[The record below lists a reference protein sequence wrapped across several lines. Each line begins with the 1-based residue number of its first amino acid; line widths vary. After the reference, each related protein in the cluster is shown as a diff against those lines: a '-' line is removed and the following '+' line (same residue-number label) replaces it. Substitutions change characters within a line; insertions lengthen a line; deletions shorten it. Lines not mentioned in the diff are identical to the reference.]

1 MKKNN
6 SLRIFNILAK
16 RVYKLSK
23 KRKLGWTWRDCQK
36 WTSTNLFK
44 LYKGKPISKI
54 KVTEVDAVVIG
65 ILDSTPTGG
74 VPLPTA
80 PKPEICSSPFDIP
93 TKDLKDI
100 NWWLLGETLDLFDD
114 NLKVRIAIT
123 NIIDTDIIKMF
134 EAPSA
139 KDLVTDMR
147 NQRYS
152 SDEMITFK
160 ILVAPNK
167 KDDGKPCSYYVLVTE
182 IGSIYD
188 TDQQAEEVFRVVS
201 ESDIPMDAQ
210 QKRKQKQEDKEA
222 KEKERKTKKQA
233 TEKKRPSKVEG
244 KEEAEK
250 KLAEET
256 LKNLESLYAK
266 GLITKE
272 LYKMNV
278 KELKQKLEKG
288 GEI

>member
-256 LKNLESLYAK
+256 LKNLERTNHKRALQNECER
-266 GLITKE
+266 T
-272 LYKMNV
+272 
-278 KELKQKLEKG
+278 
-288 GEI
+288 